1 MTELGIEGQN
11 MIDSRL
17 EEKMMNDLTNVI
29 INTDWQEITN
39 LIKKLQEENQ
49 RLKVMI
55 NGFLNGV
62 EKDKN
67 AKEVKIFHVCK
78 YTSLLNEYQRWLEKE
93 KEEKY
98 RDCGITQKA
107 ITKCYEKLIE
117 LRKKYEESNIK

>member
-1 MTELGIEGQN
+1 

>member
-1 MTELGIEGQN
+1 
-11 MIDSRL
+11 
-17 EEKMMNDLTNVI
+17 MMNDLINI
-29 INTDWQEITN
+29 INNIDWQGIANE
-39 LIKKLQEENQ
+39 IKKLQEENQ
-49 RLKVMI
+49 
-55 NGFLNGV
+55 LNGV

>member
-1 MTELGIEGQN
+1 
-11 MIDSRL
+11 
-17 EEKMMNDLTNVI
+17 MMNDLINI
-29 INTDWQEITN
+29 INNIDWQRVANE
-39 LIKKLQEENQ
+39 IKKLQEENQ
-49 RLKVMI
+49 RLKAMI